1 MECFDIGKSNHREN
15 IQVSNVTK
23 AIIVFG
29 SSRRDGNTGQAA
41 DYLASLLSCDV
52 IDVGAANITPYDYQ
66 HRNQDDEFM
75 PIMKRIIEHEI
86 IIFASPIYWY
96 SMSAA
101 WISNGT
107 MHGRKHSVKLA
118 CPFTSSH
125 ILTTPSSPSS
135 HVHRLHTFS
144 FSLQHQRVLRYKCL
158 LRFICHI
165 FLSVPFFFAPS
176 VV

>member
-1 MECFDIGKSNHREN
+1 M
-15 IQVSNVTK
+15 TK

-96 SMSAA
+96 SMSAQLK
-101 WISNGT
+101 IFVDRFTDLLSIDKDTGRELR
-107 MHGRKHSVKLA
+107 GRKTIVLSTGAEPVVADCFVETFKKTFHYLGIPLMHDEYVICLPDFSVAEHGQQLRQLA
-118 CPFTSSH
+118 EKISS
-125 ILTTPSSPSS
+125 I
-135 HVHRLHTFS
+135 
-144 FSLQHQRVLRYKCL
+144 
-158 LRFICHI
+158 
-165 FLSVPFFFAPS
+165 
-176 VV
+176 